1 MTMWQ
6 CVIPCKTQGN
16 CRNIDEIA
24 ENEEGSNGKQQC
36 GNVSFPTKEAK
47 GKHRRNW
54 YHFHLYTI
62 YAKQVTTMPDDTQ
75 VALQYLKQQ
84 KTKMKPVSMVQS

>member
-6 CVIPCKTQGN
+6 NVVPYKTQGN
-16 CRNIDEIA
+16 CRNIDKIA
-24 ENEEGSNGKQQC
+24 ENEEGRNEKQQC
-36 GNVSFPTKEAK
+36 GNMSFSTKETK

-84 KTKMKPVSMVQS
+84 KMKMKPVLMVQS